1 MRLIVRGGE
10 MTRKFAYIA
19 LSALVVILPM
29 LLVSIIL
36 LNQFDAT
43 LFDHVPFYN
52 DEIFHW
58 HQSVSFIE
66 AGFNNGY
73 YTLDE
78 NIPLLDASHYYAWGA
93 WVYIFY
99 GMIGRVTGFP
109 LYAITI
115 INLVTFMGSVI
126 FFIYSVRPTWQR
138 LIVLGLVL
146 ATFIPLLF
154 YLPTSMLQLLNLAI
168 VIVFATG
175 FYHLLTRPV
184 SWHFVLAMS
193 IFAVLAGL
201 VRPTYALFLA
211 PMFALANTD
220 RTIINT
226 IIAGFKAL
234 PLVLI
239 AAVAFY
245 TSAAPFPHFRTILFL
260 SDDPLTVKLSNFA
273 IYIRQSFVWM
283 TEGAS
288 IIMAQRFQIGVL
300 ILLLIV
306 WGIWMWRRHH
316 EHDDTAWRWELALH
330 LYNLVG
336 FYTATILFHETLGGH
351 DYRVMS
357 VHLLFSLVL
366 LVAFQRNILVIPII
380 AMSIFWMPDVL
391 NDYQYKVINFDGIS
405 AQQFADWRS
414 IMGDDLVYDAEAPS
428 PWCNTVM
435 TSSFYVLNAAGQPA
449 MLLAIDAGLGL
460 SWAFDWV
467 FPEFDLPVPDD
478 YTIPDTFQSRYLILT
493 DEDFNTWGQ
502 DLNLERLE
510 RAPHGAVYL
519 NLDVAC

>member
-1 MRLIVRGGE
+1 
-10 MTRKFAYIA
+10 MTRKFAYITLA
-19 LSALVVILPM
+19 VLVITLPVLIVSY
-29 LLVSIIL
+29 LLFS
-36 LNQFDAT
+36 QFNAT

-52 DEIFHW
+52 DEIYHW
-58 HQSVSFIE
+58 HQSVSFME

-78 NIPLLDASHYYAWGA
+78 NIPLAEFSHYYAWGA
-93 WVYIFY
+93 WVYVFY

-109 LYAITI
+109 LHVIAT
-115 INLVTFMGSVI
+115 INLVAYMSSVA
-126 FFIYSVRPTWQR
+126 FFIYSVRPSWQK
-138 LIVLGLVL
+138 LILLGFILS
-146 ATFIPLLF
+146 TFIPLIIYMPSSL
-154 YLPTSMLQLLNLAI
+154 LQLLNLAI
-168 VIVFATG
+168 AIGFATG

-184 SWHFVLAMS
+184 GWRFLLAMS
-193 IFAVLAGL
+193 VFAVLAGL
-201 VRPTYALFLA
+201 LRPTYALFLA
-211 PMFALANTD
+211 PMFALANTE
-220 RTIINT
+220 RTLKNT

-239 AAVAFY
+239 AAIGFY

-260 SDDPLTVKLSNFA
+260 GDDPLTVKLANFG

-288 IIMAQRFQIGVL
+288 IIMAQRFQIGL
-300 ILLLIV
+300 LIILLIA
-306 WGIWMWRRHH
+306 WGIWMWHRQKSD
-316 EHDDTAWRWELALH
+316 ETAWRWELALH
-330 LYNLVG
+330 LYNLIG

-357 VHLLFSLVL
+357 PHLLFSLVL
-366 LVAFQRNILVIPII
+366 LVAFRRNLLVIPII
-380 AMSIFWMPDVL
+380 AMSLFWMPDAL
-391 NDYQYKVINFDGIS
+391 NEYQYKAINFDGTV

-414 IMGDDLVYDAEAPS
+414 IMGDDLVYDAEAES

-435 TSSFYVLNAAGQPA
+435 TSSFYTLDAAGQPA

-493 DEDFNTWGQ
+493 DADFESWGQ
-502 DLNLERLE
+502 SLNLERLE
-510 RAPHGAVYL
+510 RAPQGAVYL
-519 NLDVAC
+519 NLDADCE